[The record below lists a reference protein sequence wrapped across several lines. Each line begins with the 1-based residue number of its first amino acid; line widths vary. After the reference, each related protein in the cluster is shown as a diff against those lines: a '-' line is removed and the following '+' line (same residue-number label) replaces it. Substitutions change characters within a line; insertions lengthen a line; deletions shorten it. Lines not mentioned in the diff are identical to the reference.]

1 MEQTAV
7 YINDTIGL
15 QELESSGRLWKI
27 PCEGNH
33 LEFTDEYFIDVVIG
47 PFLNM
52 TFPTTA

>member
-1 MEQTAV
+1 MEQTTV

-15 QELESSGRLWKI
+15 QELESSGRLWRI

-47 PFLNM
+47 PFLNV
-52 TFPTTA
+52 TFPSV